1 MGACIVTGS
10 LEIHSIF
17 ATETSKPQLSCG
29 FFCLAINELF
39 YAVLVS

>member
-17 ATETSKPQLSCG
+17 ATETSKATTQLWL
-29 FFCLAINELF
+29 FCLVVNELL
-39 YAVLVS
+39 YAVFVS